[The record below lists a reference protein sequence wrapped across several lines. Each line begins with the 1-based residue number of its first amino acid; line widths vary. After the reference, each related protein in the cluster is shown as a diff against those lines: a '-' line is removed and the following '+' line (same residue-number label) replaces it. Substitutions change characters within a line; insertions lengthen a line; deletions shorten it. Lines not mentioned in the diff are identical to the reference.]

1 MIMVLSCFDFL
12 VVITNHPILMFR
24 LVLWSTEEYDLL
36 AMVQIY
42 EHFSNLFIGFS
53 IMALLVMSIERYLGA
68 YYPIFHR
75 TSLTRRRLLILLAI
89 LFIFPTILI
98 IISIND
104 MVISYPGAL
113 IIFFVTAFP
122 PIIFFNYK
130 LFKISRKVRR
140 DIADRPNI
148 ANRRDNSTS
157 PDVSSL
163 NVNLK
168 NISTCLL
175 AVGCLLLMYTPTFA
189 FIAYSIAEKSTS
201 ENTKVVHFWASTV
214 ANANS
219 TLNCLVFFWKNDVS
233 RKEGVKVLK
242 SLQDRLKCMRT

>member
-1 MIMVLSCFDFL
+1 M
-12 VVITNHPILMFR
+12 
-24 LVLWSTEEYDLL
+24 
-36 AMVQIY
+36 
-42 EHFSNLFIGFS
+42 FIGFS

-89 LFIFPTILI
+89 SFIFPTILI

-175 AVGCLLLMYTPTFA
+175 AVGCLLLMYIPA
-189 FIAYSIAEKSTS
+189 FIFIAFNLAEKSTS
-201 ENTKVVHFWASTV
+201 ENTRAARYWTSTV

-219 TLNCLVFFWKNDVS
+219 TLNCLI
-233 RKEGVKVLK
+233 
-242 SLQDRLKCMRT
+242 Q